1 MRAAYDTI
9 YFELK
14 HLIEEGVYPYR
25 TFLPSESI
33 LVKRYGCAHNTVR
46 KALAAL
52 SAEGYAQPIHGKGV
66 RVIYQSLAQ
75 GPVATSTYT
84 IKGIEPFKEGAERS
98 GFVPSTKVIAME
110 EVVADESLSNH
121 THFEVGEHLVHLE
134 RVRHYDGKPQSRET
148 NYFRKDIVE
157 GITEEVA
164 EDSVYRY
171 IEDVRG
177 NKVVIC
183 KRHITMEPAN
193 QTDYELLDMDGADYV
208 AVLRV
213 ITFDDNGLIC
223 EYSQHRHHPDVFALD
238 QTTIRTR
245 ISG

>member
-98 GFVPSTKVIAME
+98 G
-110 EVVADESLSNH
+110 
-121 THFEVGEHLVHLE
+121 HFEVGESLVHLE
-134 RVRHYDGKPQSRET
+134 RVRYYDGKPQSRET

-177 NKVVIC
+177 KKVVIC